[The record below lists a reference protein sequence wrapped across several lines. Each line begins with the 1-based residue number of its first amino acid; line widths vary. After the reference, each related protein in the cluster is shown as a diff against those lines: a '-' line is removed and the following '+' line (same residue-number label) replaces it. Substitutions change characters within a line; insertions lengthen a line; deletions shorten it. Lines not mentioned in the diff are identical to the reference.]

1 MNRKKMLLALILI
14 IGLIA
19 IVLTGCMPDRVTVS
33 FDVTGGQPISPIK
46 IKADAT
52 VLELPTPQKTGYT
65 FDYWCYDAELT
76 QRVDVGNI
84 PTEDITFY
92 AKWSARL
99 ITVTF
104 NGDPMQYRYVPYGG
118 SLLVADMPE
127 VRPVREGY
135 TGRWLTSDLTNVTEP
150 ITIYS
155 EYVLAVYSVTYFV
168 NDEIHFTA
176 EGAPGDA
183 VSIPADPK
191 VENRYFYGWY
201 YDKDFTLPCAELPTV
216 LPAEELALYARL
228 IDVSD
233 MARYLTYTV
242 TGNEATVTGLS
253 SLGKSQKTI
262 VIPDSLGGYPVTSIS
277 EVSGADGYGTFV
289 SDSLTTLA
297 VPSTV
302 KSVGNCAFF
311 NLRTLSE
318 VKIEEGL
325 RHVGSYAFAGCAELT
340 TILLPSSLETIGS
353 YAFAGISTFNG
364 SELEKLSVKLEK
376 VAFGENSRLSTIGG
390 YAFYNTENMTT
401 FDLPDSEGYTFDYLA
416 FDESY
421 LSKFTS
427 SSSKYATDNG
437 AVYSSDFKTVYYM
450 PLRKEGNLTV
460 HEGTEKIANY
470 AFYNSY
476 NLNTVG
482 IPASVKEIGDFA
494 FSHCSALE
502 EIVFADNSVL
512 ESIGKSA
519 FAYSGLKSITLPSG
533 VSALGKEVFLECA
546 ALETAYLPD
555 TVETIPDYAFYA
567 CTSLTGFSL
576 NSAVTSIGDYAFFK
590 CTALSSYTF
599 SSNSMLNEIGSH
611 AFADCQSLS
620 VLHLPTSLVT
630 VKDYAFAGLESP
642 IKLNLTVP
650 RTIRQ
655 IGDYAFMNTLTTSA
669 TLTYVNSMG
678 VGVFK
683 NCTGLSRIAF
693 SDTSGLTAI
702 PDETFYNCISLTTI
716 TIPYTIKSLGK
727 YAFYNCTSLATTV
740 YSTSVGSRN
749 LTSIGESCF
758 ENCTS
763 LTNAG
768 GTGRILPSTLTNLG
782 EKAFKNCS
790 SLSEIT
796 VPQNLKVI
804 SKEAFAYCES
814 LTSILYD
821 LNCVTDTLGE
831 NSFAYCTSLQVAAL
845 PSKLAYRDASHTLGA
860 VKNPFFGCNRL
871 TEFTIE
877 DSDKFTVEN
886 GIVYTKNGNLRTVY
900 LSPTGI
906 TGRFT
911 VSANVSKI
919 DDYAFYGAQLTELD
933 FAFNAAVNGVESIT
947 LVNIGAY
954 AFANSALNT
963 LSLSKRVYRVSAY
976 AFAFSQLR
984 TLTVEVPLVSS
995 NDIGFK
1001 LLNSSDATDNIM
1013 TIDKSAFRS
1022 TLLTQLFLPE
1032 RVSTLNEG
1040 AFADCFNLTSVTFAD
1055 GDICNLTI
1063 GDYAF
1068 SKNTALTEL
1077 TFPAR
1082 TVAIGERAFA
1092 DCLNME
1098 VIAFESAPGRS
1109 LAIGAYA
1116 FKSNHY
1122 LYSITLPGSL
1132 VSMGEGIFYDC
1143 SRLTEIVFPDS
1154 VADLE
1159 IPALAF
1165 YDCQSLYSVTVPS
1178 YVTSIGERAFLS
1190 SDIHIVTFLTDHD
1203 SAPLTV
1209 GASAFE
1215 ETGYLTSVDFPSRLI
1230 SLGEKAFYKSALKE
1244 YTADGARFT
1253 IGDYA
1258 FAYTKLT
1265 SVSFADGVSLSGSHI
1280 FADTPIKSAVFNQSE
1295 INVSPY
1301 AFFNSALENVTFDGS
1316 LVSVAEYAFAKT
1328 AFLNSVTALLADTAV
1343 IGEYAFDSSA
1353 ITAFTISNLGTAK
1366 LSVLTGAFFNTYN
1379 LTQFTYSGDSFVAG
1393 DYAFAKSGIT
1403 SLVLSGSADIGNGI
1417 AYSAINLETLEINDY
1432 NSVFSVTNGIL
1443 YKNVDFN
1450 RILMQYPSGKRGAI
1464 LDLADDVTEIAS
1476 YAIYGNPYLTTLII
1490 NSETAVTAQTNAF
1503 GANNTNLTVYVSSL
1517 TADSY
1522 TDWTI
1527 PYAVLQVEMEG
1538 FVLTRLS
1545 GERYTLSGYTGSDAT
1560 LIIDGAITALD
1571 KTYRIESIAKN
1582 AFLNN
1587 MRVTSV
1593 TVGAGIKEIGEYAF
1607 SGCKNLESVILSDN
1621 VLSVGAHAFDSCTA
1635 LTDVSFNDELTSIEQ
1650 YAFANCSSLTAVN
1663 LPEELIRIGIFAFAN
1678 NSVLNEI
1685 NFGSK
1690 LKEIGDSAF
1699 ENASALISVRLPSA
1713 VNKLNDYVF
1722 RNCDNLTFLYMDAVE
1737 APTLKSGNALAGTSS
1752 SLKIFVSEVSVKA
1765 YRTEPYWRAYAN
1777 RILSYN
1783 DVSSEAGFENYVL
1796 TLTAPGKYRLVCYL
1810 GGEADVV
1817 INTNVNGTGT
1827 ITEIG
1832 EYCFSHFAVNVT
1844 LSEGV
1849 EIIARNAFINA
1860 VSLNSVVLPDSL
1872 TSIGESAFHGLN
1884 QLQTVTINDKA
1895 ALKEIGDYAFYDCSS
1910 LTSLSLPAYLT
1921 RLGKYALSGSAM
1933 NLEVLTFN
1941 GLPTVVL
1948 EIHDYAIANNT
1959 KLYEL
1964 NFNCAVS
1971 YLGDGAFSGCAA
1983 LNSIYL
1989 NSTGNRVAEIP
2000 SGALHVFAGCDQVS
2014 VFVPSEASL
2023 RNYLARWRNQ
2033 FDKNRLFISSNIS
2046 TDYYNSDGLL
2056 VEQSGFVISPL
2067 SGSSNLAAI
2076 VNYIGEKTEVVF
2088 PSSVVINGT
2097 SYQIERLGRDEN
2109 NSGDFVNGR
2118 IIGDH
2123 VTKIT
2128 IPNSVRSISSDAFR
2142 GAVSLT
2148 EVTYAEGSM
2157 LETIGNYAFAECP
2170 RLTTVNLPKSLS
2182 NITRYAFYSCT
2193 ALTTVT
2199 FQNYQTGE
2207 ILRTDLNIGQ
2217 NAFENCSALTSIRL
2231 PEYTASISQYA
2242 FFNDINLREVILP
2255 TDGSL
2260 GNIGAYAFAFT
2271 GITDINIPASV
2282 GSVGEYAFSDCSKLR
2297 YVRLNRVTG
2306 SEYTN
2311 LTNAPNNVFHNVNS
2325 PFVKVYVPERSYTSY
2340 RDSTGWSTKT
2350 VIPDLTHGDFNYR
2363 LNAISGN
2370 YITLT
2375 NYLGNDKNPII
2386 PSSLT
2391 IFGTIYNITT
2401 IAPYF
2406 GNEKI
2411 EEVTFAENSHITTL
2425 ESYAF
2430 AGCSSLRKIHLPSAI
2445 QNMGDNV
2452 FYECTSLWDVR
2463 LPALLN
2469 AIPDYTFY
2477 GCTSLREIK
2486 VPSLVTSIGNSA
2498 FLNCSSLNRVEI
2510 EFRDTCSLGMSA
2522 LVNTNPSLV
2531 IIVPNNRQGAFANEW
2546 RDFSDRIFDKQYV
2559 YGDFVVETNG
2569 TDFTLVQYNGGAVL
2583 LDLTELVIDGKKI
2596 TAVAE
2601 DAIINEN
2608 TTVIL
2613 PA

>member
-1 MNRKKMLLALILI
+1 MNRKKMLLALILV
-14 IGLIA
+14 IGLTA
-19 IVLTGCMPDRVTVS
+19 IVFTGCMPDRVTVS

-52 VLELPTPQKTGYT
+52 VMELPTPQKTGYT

-76 QRVDVGNI
+76 QRVDVGTI
-84 PTEDITFY
+84 PTEDITLY

-127 VRPVREGY
+127 VQPVREGY
-135 TGRWLTSDLTNVTEP
+135 TGKWRTSDLTNVTEP

-183 VSIPADPK
+183 VSVPADPS

-201 YDKDFTLPCAELPTV
+201 YDREFTLPCNELPTV

-233 MARYLTYTV
+233 MARYLTYNV
-242 TGNEATVTGLS
+242 TNSEATVTGLS

-262 VIPDSLGGYPVTSIS
+262 VIPDSLGGYPVTSIAKT
-277 EVSGADGYGTFV
+277 SGADGYGTFV

-302 KSVGNCAFF
+302 KTLGDCAFF

-318 VKIEEGL
+318 IKIEEGL
-325 RHVGSYAFAGCAELT
+325 RSVGSYAFAGCAELT
-340 TILLPSSLETIGS
+340 TIVLPSSLETIGS
-353 YAFAGISTFNG
+353 YAFAGISAFNG
-364 SELEKLSVKLEK
+364 SDKELLSVKLEK
-376 VAFGENSRLSTIGG
+376 VAFKKNSRLSQIDA
-390 YAFYNTENMTT
+390 YAFYNTINLTS
-401 FDLPDSEGYTFDYLA
+401 FDLPDSDDYTFNYLA

-421 LSKFTS
+421 LSEFTS
-427 SSSKYATDNG
+427 SSSRYATDNG

-450 PLRKEGNLTV
+450 PLRKEGNLTI
-460 HEGTEKIANY
+460 HETTEEIADY
-470 AFYNSY
+470 AFYNNY
-476 NLNTVG
+476 NLNTVVVS
-482 IPASVKEIGDFA
+482 ASVKAIGNFA
-494 FSHCSALE
+494 FSHCNALE
-502 EIVFADNSVL
+502 EIIFADNSVL
-512 ESIGKSA
+512 ESIGNSA
-519 FAYSGLKSITLPSG
+519 FAYSGLKNITLPSG
-533 VSALGKEVFLECA
+533 VTSLGREVFLECA

-555 TVETIPDYAFYA
+555 TVVSIPDYAFYA

-590 CTALSSYTF
+590 CTALSSYEF
-599 SSNSMLNEIGSH
+599 SSNSMLNIVGSH

-620 VLHLPTSLVT
+620 VLHLPASLVT
-630 VKDYAFAGLESP
+630 VKDYAFAGLERP

-683 NCTGLSRIAF
+683 NCTGLIRIAL

-702 PDETFYNCISLTTI
+702 PDETFYNCTSLTTI
-716 TIPYTIKSLGK
+716 TIPYTIQSLGK

-740 YSTSVGSRN
+740 YSSSVGSRN

-763 LTNAG
+763 LTNSG
-768 GTGRILPSTLTNLG
+768 GTGRILPSTITNLG

-790 SLSEIT
+790 SLAEIT
-796 VPQNLKVI
+796 VPQNLKAI
-804 SKEAFAYCES
+804 PKEAFAYCEE
-814 LTSILYD
+814 LTNILYD
-821 LNCVTDTLGE
+821 LNCITDTLGE
-831 NSFAYCTSLQVAAL
+831 NSFAYCTSLQSAAL
-845 PSKLAYRDASHTLGA
+845 PPKLAYRNASHTLGA

-871 TEFTIE
+871 TEFSLE
-877 DSDKFTVEN
+877 GSDLFTVEN
-886 GIVYTKNGNLRTVY
+886 GTVYATDGTSRTVY
-900 LSPTGI
+900 LSPTGN

-911 VSANVSKI
+911 VSADVSKI
-919 DDYAFYGAQLTELD
+919 DDYAFYGAQITELD

-947 LVNIGAY
+947 LINIGAY
-954 AFANSALNT
+954 AFANSALTT
-963 LSLSKRVYRVSAY
+963 LSISKRVYRVSEF
-976 AFAFSQLR
+976 AFAYSQLR
-984 TLTVEVPLVSS
+984 TITIEVPLVSA
-995 NDIGFK
+995 DDAGFTV
-1001 LLNSSDATDNIM
+1001 LNSGDATDNIM
-1013 TIDKSAFRS
+1013 TFGKSAFRS

-1040 AFADCFNLTSVTFAD
+1040 AFADCLNLASVTFAD
-1055 GDICNLTI
+1055 GEICDLTV

-1082 TVAIGERAFA
+1082 TVSIGERAFA
-1092 DCLNME
+1092 DCLNVE
-1098 VIAFESAPGRS
+1098 VIAFNSAPDRS
-1109 LAIGAYA
+1109 LTIGAYA

-1122 LYSITLPGSL
+1122 LYSITLPNSL

-1143 SRLTEIVFPDS
+1143 SRLTEITFPDS
-1154 VADLE
+1154 VANLE

-1165 YDCQSLYSVTVPS
+1165 YGCQSLYNITVPS
-1178 YVTSIGERAFLS
+1178 YVTVIGERSFYS
-1190 SDIHIVTFLTDHD
+1190 SNIRTVTFQTGNDA
-1203 SAPLTV
+1203 APLIIGV
-1209 GASAFE
+1209 GAFE
-1215 ETGYLTSVDFPSRLI
+1215 ETGNLTSVNFPSRL
-1230 SLGEKAFYKSALKE
+1230 SFLSEKAFYKSALQE
-1244 YTADGARFT
+1244 YTADGAQYT
-1253 IGDYA
+1253 MGDYA
-1258 FAYTKLT
+1258 FASTKIN
-1265 SVSFADGVSLSGSHI
+1265 SVTFVDGVTLSGSHI
-1280 FADTPIKSAVFNQSE
+1280 FADTPIKSAVFNQTE

-1328 AFLNSVTALLADTAV
+1328 AFLSSVTALLADTAV
-1343 IGEYAFDSSA
+1343 IGEYAFKNSA
-1353 ITAFTISNLGTAK
+1353 LTAFTISNSGTTK
-1366 LSVLTGAFFNTYN
+1366 LSVLTGAFFNAYN
-1379 LTQFTYSGDSFVAG
+1379 LTQFTYNGDSFVAG
-1393 DYAFAKSGIT
+1393 DYAFAKSGIS
-1403 SLVLSGSADIGNGI
+1403 SLRLSGSADIGNGI
-1417 AYSAINLETLEINDY
+1417 AYSALNLETLDITDSD
-1432 NSVFSVTNGIL
+1432 SVFSVSNGIL
-1443 YKNVDFN
+1443 YKKVDSN

-1464 LDLADDVTEIAS
+1464 LDLEDDVTEIAS

-1503 GANNTNLTVYVSSL
+1503 GANNANLTVYVSSL
-1517 TADSY
+1517 AADSY

-1545 GERYTLSGYTGSDAT
+1545 GERYTLSGYTGSDT
-1560 LIIDGAITALD
+1560 TILIAGVITALD

-1587 MRVTSV
+1587 MRITSV
-1593 TVGAGIKEIGEYAF
+1593 TLGAGIKEIGEYAF

-1621 VLSVGAHAFDSCTA
+1621 VLGISAHAFDGCSA
-1635 LTDVSFNDELTSIEQ
+1635 LTNVAFNNGLASIGQ
-1650 YAFANCSSLTAVN
+1650 YAFANCTSLTTVN
-1663 LPEELIRIGIFAFAN
+1663 LPEELILIGMFAFAN
-1678 NSVLNEI
+1678 NRSLKEI

-1699 ENASALISVRLPSA
+1699 ENATSLISVRLPSS

-1722 RNCDNLTFLYMDAVE
+1722 NNCDDMTFLYMDAVE
-1737 APTLKSGNALAGTSS
+1737 APALKSGNALAGTSS

-1796 TLTAPGKYRLVCYL
+1796 TLIAPGKYRLVCYL

-1817 INTNVNGTGT
+1817 IKTDVNGTGT

-1849 EIIARNAFINA
+1849 ETIARNAFLNA

-1872 TSIGESAFHGLN
+1872 TSIGERAFHGLN
-1884 QLQTVTINDKA
+1884 QLKTVTVNDRA
-1895 ALKEIGDYAFYDCSS
+1895 ALKEIGDYAFYDCSA

-1933 NLEVLTFN
+1933 NLENLTFN

-1948 EIHDYAIANNT
+1948 EIHDYAIAHNS

-1964 NFNCAVS
+1964 IFNCAVS
-1971 YLGDGAFSGCAA
+1971 YLGDGAFSGCVS
-1983 LNSIYL
+1983 LNSIYF
-1989 NSTGNRVAEIP
+1989 NSTGSRVAEIP
-2000 SGALHVFAGCDQVS
+2000 SGALYVFANCDQVS
-2014 VFVPSEASL
+2014 VFVPSESSL
-2023 RNYLARWRNQ
+2023 RNYLATWNNQ

-2046 TDYYNSDGLL
+2046 TDYYNSDGIL

-2067 SGSSNLAAI
+2067 GGSSNVAAI
-2076 VNYIGEKTEVVF
+2076 VNYIGDKTEVVF

-2109 NSGDFVNGR
+2109 NSDDFVNGR

-2170 RLTTVNLPKSLS
+2170 RLTTVNLPKSLIS
-2182 NITRYAFYSCT
+2182 ITRYAFYSCT

-2199 FQNYQTGE
+2199 FQNYQIGE
-2207 ILRTDLNIGQ
+2207 ILRTDLIIGQ
-2217 NAFENCSALTSIRL
+2217 NAFENCTALTSINL
-2231 PEYTASISQYA
+2231 PDYTASISQYA

-2255 TDGSL
+2255 TEGSL
-2260 GNIGAYAFAFT
+2260 GNIGAYAFAAT

-2282 GSVGEYAFSDCSKLR
+2282 GSVGEYAFADCNKLR

-2311 LTNAPNNVFHNVNS
+2311 LTNAPDNVFRNVNS

-2363 LNAISGN
+2363 MNAISGN

-2391 IFGTIYNITT
+2391 ISGTVYNITA
-2401 IAPYF
+2401 IASYF
-2406 GNEKI
+2406 GNEEI
-2411 EEVTFAENSHITTL
+2411 EEVAFAENSHVTTL

-2469 AIPDYTFY
+2469 ALPDYTFY

-2510 EFRDTCSLGMSA
+2510 EFRDTCPLGMSA

-2546 RDFSDRIFDKQYV
+2546 RDFSNRIFDRQYV

-2569 TDFTLVQYNGGAVL
+2569 IDLTLVQYNGSASV
-2583 LDLTELVIDGKKI
+2583 LDLTDLVIGGKKI
-2596 TAVAE
+2596 VAVAD